1 MSQPIVLS
9 EAEITALLPK
19 VNIVAVLERMF
30 RSLAAGNA
38 VQPPQ
43 TLSLFPKAA
52 GDFIT
57 YLGVLADR
65 SKPRSRPRT
74 EIPSPLSLSRSGRA
88 ARVP

>member
-38 VQPPQ
+38 V
-43 TLSLFPKAA
+43 
-52 GDFIT
+52 
-57 YLGVLADR
+57 R
-65 SKPRSRPRT
+65 
-74 EIPSPLSLSRSGRA
+74 
-88 ARVP
+88 

>member
-57 YLGVLADR
+57 YLGVLADEQVFGAKL
-65 SKPRSRPRT
+65 SPY
-74 EIPSPLSLSRSGRA
+74 IPA
-88 ARVP
+88 TARHR